1 MTITTSR
8 GQTFDVNWAWASH
21 TKKQLRIE
29 LNDTRCIADIAADFD
44 GLETISRKS
53 DTEGDK
59 LYEGYNRLTAVLQN
73 TASGTVQLILEKAV
87 TTNG

>member
-8 GQTFDVNWAWASH
+8 GQTFDVNWAWELR
-21 TKKQLRIE
+21 TKQQLQIE
-29 LNDTRCIADIAADFD
+29 LNDTRPIADIAADFD

-59 LYEGYNRLTAVLQN
+59 LYEGYTKLTAVLQN
-73 TASGTVQLILEKAV
+73 TVSGTVQLILERAV
-87 TTNG
+87 NANG